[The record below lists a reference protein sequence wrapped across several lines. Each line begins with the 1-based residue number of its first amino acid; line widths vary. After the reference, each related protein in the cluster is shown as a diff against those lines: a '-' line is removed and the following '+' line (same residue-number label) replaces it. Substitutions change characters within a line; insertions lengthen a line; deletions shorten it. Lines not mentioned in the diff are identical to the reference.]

1 MYEVELKF
9 DLKDDERFIERLEN
23 MTVCFRDSMEQIDR
37 YFSHPIR
44 NFAQTDEALR
54 LRQVGDE
61 VKVTWKGPR
70 VDTSAKVRQEIE
82 LGVIPQGPTG
92 QTTVLAWTELLES
105 LGFHQVFEVVKTR
118 IPGRVHWHGSDVEV
132 AIDTV
137 ADLGRFA
144 EFEIIAGEGEVPL
157 ARDCVE
163 SLARE
168 LGLENPESASYLELL
183 LRKQEA
189 PR

>member
-1 MYEVELKF
+1 M
-9 DLKDDERFIERLEN
+9 
-23 MTVCFRDSMEQIDR
+23 
-37 YFSHPIR
+37 
-44 NFAQTDEALR
+44 
-54 LRQVGDE
+54 
-61 VKVTWKGPR
+61 
-70 VDTSAKVRQEIE
+70 
-82 LGVIPQGPTG
+82 PQGPTG

-105 LGFHQVFEVVKTR
+105 LGFHHVFEVVKTR
-118 IPGRVHWHGSDVEV
+118 LPGRVHWHGSDVEV

-137 ADLGRFA
+137 VDLGRFA